1 MCSSFGQ
8 TFFIALFSTDIR
20 RTFGLS
26 DGELGGV
33 YMISTLASAATL
45 IAVGK
50 AVDYVP
56 VAVMAAA
63 VCTGLAIVCLTLT
76 QVNSV
81 IGLGVSLYGLRLF
94 GQGLMTHTA
103 MTAMGRWYERE
114 RGRAVSITGLGH
126 QIGEGVFPVVIVSL
140 LSVIAW
146 THVWQ
151 GAAAILVFIALPCI
165 VLLMRVERLP
175 RNSSATLANHGVRQY
190 TRREVLQDPTFWV
203 LCCTTLMPAFIGTS
217 FFFHQQHIGDEKNWS
232 YALIATTFVV
242 MALSNIVCALLAGML
257 IDRFSAAR
265 LLPFYLLPLCFACL
279 VLYFF
284 NSTSALWVYMVLL
297 GASGGTSFTLL
308 GSIWPE
314 IYGTKHLGAIR
325 SLVMAGMVFS
335 SALGP
340 GVTGWFIDQGVSYP
354 DQTLTMAAF
363 CVVGSV
369 LLFITSQRL
378 QAKAA

>member
-1 MCSSFGQ
+1 M
-8 TFFIALFSTDIR
+8 A
-20 RTFGLS
+20 
-26 DGELGGV
+26 
-33 YMISTLASAATL
+33 TLASAATL
-45 IAVGK
+45 IVVGK
-50 AVDYVP
+50 IVDHVP
-56 VAVMAAA
+56 VAIMAAGVGAGLAA
-63 VCTGLAIVCLTLT
+63 VCFGLSLAT
-76 QVNSV
+76 SV
-81 IGLGVSLYGLRLF
+81 IGLGVSLYGLRLL

-114 RGRAVSITGLGH
+114 RGRAVSLTGLGH
-126 QIGEGVFPVVIVSL
+126 QIGEGLFPILVVSL
-140 LSVIAW
+140 LSVMAW
-146 THVWQ
+146 TQIWQ
-151 GAAAILVFIALPCI
+151 GAAAMIVFVALPLI

-175 RNSSATLANHGVRQY
+175 RNSAPSKNSSTVCQY
-190 TRREVLQDPTFWV
+190 TRSDVVRDPTFWV

-232 YALIATTFVV
+232 YALIATTFSV

-265 LLPFYLLPLCFACL
+265 LLPLYLLPLSCACL

-284 NSTSALWVYMVLL
+284 NTTSALWTYMILL
-297 GASGGTSFTLL
+297 GVSGGTANTLL
-308 GSIWPE
+308 SSIWPE

-354 DQTLTMAAF
+354 DQTLTMAM
-363 CVVGSV
+363 CC
-369 LLFITSQRL
+369 LLGTFALTVTSKRL
-378 QAKAA
+378 NSRANSNPSPT